1 VPTRAISEPDA
12 PDPHVGDVLDTPEA
26 GRLVVRGGALRVG
39 GFVAGLGASLV
50 GAALV
55 TRHLGPEDYGR
66 YQTVVALVTIVQAV
80 TDLGMATLGQ
90 REYAQRT
97 GADRERFIRMLLG
110 MRLALTSA
118 GILLA
123 MAVSWALGYDSQM
136 ILGAGLLGVGLLF
149 AVLYSTLSIPLS
161 NDLRMGAVTGLDV
174 ARQVGVAALFVVLVA
189 LGSGVVGFLAATIPV
204 HLALVFAAL
213 VLVRGR
219 VPLRPTFDRRA
230 WLALVRPTVTFALAT
245 AVGSLYVYAA
255 LVLTSLV
262 STKYETGL
270 FGASF
275 RVYLIAASVPGVL
288 VTTAFP
294 LLSRAARD
302 DRVRLRYATQR
313 LFEGTAALGGA
324 ALITCVLGA
333 APIIAV
339 VAGAKYDGA
348 IPVLRIQGAALAL
361 TFVISTWGF
370 TLLAMHRHREMI
382 RANAVALVISAVTVL
397 LLAHSH
403 GAQGAAFGTLLGEA
417 WLAFGYLWG
426 IAGGD
431 RSMRPR
437 FVVVARVVPA
447 IALGLLPWF
456 LPVPDAVSTILG
468 LGIYGAALLLLGA
481 LPEEIR
487 EHLPGPLGRIGL
499 ATPGGSESP
508 GGG

>member
-1 VPTRAISEPDA
+1 
-12 PDPHVGDVLDTPEA
+12 
-26 GRLVVRGGALRVG
+26 
-39 GFVAGLGASLV
+39 
-50 GAALV
+50 
-55 TRHLGPEDYGR
+55 
-66 YQTVVALVTIVQAV
+66 
-80 TDLGMATLGQ
+80 
-90 REYAQRT
+90 
-97 GADRERFIRMLLG
+97 
-110 MRLALTSA
+110 
-118 GILLA
+118 
-123 MAVSWALGYDSQM
+123 
-136 ILGAGLLGVGLLF
+136 
-149 AVLYSTLSIPLS
+149 
-161 NDLRMGAVTGLDV
+161 
-174 ARQVGVAALFVVLVA
+174 VLV
-189 LGSGVVGFLAATIPV
+189 
-204 HLALVFAAL
+204 H
-213 VLVRGR
+213 GR
-219 VPLRPTFDRRA
+219 VPLRPTFDGRE
-230 WLALVRPTVTFALAT
+230 WLALVRPTITFALAT

-275 RVYLIAASVPGVL
+275 RVYLIVASVPGVL

-339 VAGAKYDGA
+339 VAGADYDGA
-348 IPVLRIQGAALAL
+348 IPVLRIQGAALAM

-370 TLLAMHRHREMI
+370 TLLAMHRHRAMI
-382 RANAVALVISAVTVL
+382 RANVVALLISAVTVL

-403 GAQGAAFGTLLGEA
+403 GAQGAAFGTLLGET
-417 WLAFGYLWG
+417 WLAFGYVWG

-431 RSMRPR
+431 RAMAPK
-437 FVVVARVVPA
+437 VGVVARIVPA
-447 IALGLLPWF
+447 VALGLLPWF

-468 LGIYGAALLLLGA
+468 LGIYGAGLLLFGA

-499 ATPGGSESP
+499 ATPSGD
-508 GGG
+508 

>member
-1 VPTRAISEPDA
+1 MSSSAISEPDA

-39 GFVAGLGASLV
+39 GFVTGLLASLV

-80 TDLGMATLGQ
+80 TDLGMATLGL

-97 GADRERFIRMLLG
+97 GADRERFMRVLLG

-118 GILLA
+118 GVLLA

-136 ILGAGLLGVGLLF
+136 ILGAGLLGAGLIF
-149 AVLYSTLSIPLS
+149 SVIYGTLSIPLA

-174 ARQVGVAALFVVLVA
+174 ARQVAVAALFVLLVA

-204 HLALVFAAL
+204 HLALVFATL
-213 VLVRGR
+213 VLVHGR
-219 VPLRPTFDRRA
+219 VPLRPTFDRVQ
-230 WLALVRPTVTFALAT
+230 WLALVRPTITFALAT

-262 STKYETGL
+262 STKYQTGL

-302 DRVRLRYATQR
+302 DRARLRYATQR

-339 VAGAKYDGA
+339 VAGADYDGA
-348 IPVLRIQGAALAL
+348 IPVLRVQGAALAL

-382 RANAVALVISAVTVL
+382 RANVVALLISAVTVL
-397 LLAHSH
+397 LLAHAH

-417 WLAFGYLWG
+417 WLACGYLWG

-431 RSMRPR
+431 RAMRPR
-437 FVVVARVVPA
+437 FGVVARIVPA

-456 LPVPDAVSTILG
+456 LPVPDAVSTLLG
-468 LGIYGAALLLLGA
+468 LGLYGAALLLLGA

-487 EHLPGPLGRIGL
+487 EHLPGPLGRLGL
-499 ATPGGSESP
+499 ATPSDDD
-508 GGG
+508 